1 MKFTNKKA
9 IPLFKLGYLT
19 LLFLMS
25 MAVIYNYLIL
35 NEVVLAY
42 KEVIILLVFYTF
54 ALIYWYKISKYIE
67 YDSNGSGIV
76 LITKGILL
84 SEFVN
89 HREHRVELPKEKLV
103 NYKVIDCFF
112 YKKLKLYIKSKHKIK
127 KVRMDITFLSAT
139 KTKALKLSLDKIVRE
154 NS

>member
-1 MKFTNKKA
+1 M
-9 IPLFKLGYLT
+9 PLFKLGYLI